1 MLPGRPPAKDGRLE
15 WTGGAMQIPTGHGH
29 GHAAALPLVPFVN
42 ESYRKPSHRH
52 RHCTG
57 RLLGLNVLSDGLTD
71 SDLPLLCKEKQG
83 RRDRTPGLLSRR
95 KKPLSAPASC
105 HTPTPSSNSQTCLG
119 PWTGLETQPINLH
132 VTFTTLV
139 SIHVYGIA
147 CLVVMQPKKP
157 LF

>member
-1 MLPGRPPAKDGRLE
+1 VLPGRPPAKAKAFIHSFIHPRPAVDGRLE
-15 WTGGAMQIPTGHGH
+15 WTGAMQIPTGHGH
-29 GHAAALPLVPFVN
+29 GHGHGHGAALPLVPFVN

-71 SDLPLLCKEKQG
+71 SDLPLLCKEKETRQDT
-83 RRDRTPGLLSRR
+83 RSPLKKEEASVRSCVMPHAHTQQQFPDLPWPLDRIGD
-95 KKPLSAPASC
+95 
-105 HTPTPSSNSQTCLG
+105 PTL
-119 PWTGLETQPINLH
+119 
-132 VTFTTLV
+132 
-139 SIHVYGIA
+139 A